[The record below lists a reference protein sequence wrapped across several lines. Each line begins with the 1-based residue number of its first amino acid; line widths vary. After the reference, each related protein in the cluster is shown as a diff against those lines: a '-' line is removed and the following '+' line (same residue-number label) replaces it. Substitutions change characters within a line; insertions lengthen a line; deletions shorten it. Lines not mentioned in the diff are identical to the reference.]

1 MGLFMVMSGLA
12 ATYGITSFGP
22 KLSLQSKIKAMK
34 ANERANA
41 SSQLPNNI
49 IRQV

>member
-34 ANERANA
+34 AKTKELMLAHNY
-41 SSQLPNNI
+41 QI
-49 IRQV
+49 IS

>member
-1 MGLFMVMSGLA
+1 MGLFIVMSGLA

-34 ANERANA
+34 ANIKELVLA
-41 SSQLPNNI
+41 QNNQI
-49 IRQV
+49 IS